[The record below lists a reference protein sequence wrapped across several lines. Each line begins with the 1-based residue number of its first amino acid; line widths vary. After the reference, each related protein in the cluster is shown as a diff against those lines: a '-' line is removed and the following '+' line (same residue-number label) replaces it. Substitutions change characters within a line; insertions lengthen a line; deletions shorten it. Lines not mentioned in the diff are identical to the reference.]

1 MAGIPLNLGELL
13 LDLENPRI
21 SKATNQRE
29 ALQKII
35 EDQDLKLV
43 VLAESIVTD
52 GLNPMDRWL
61 VVKSA
66 TERGKYVVLEGNRR
80 LATIKILYNKEVMN
94 DLEVRTPVKSRLEAL
109 SEQFNLKS
117 IEPIDCF
124 DIGERSAAASWLSQR
139 HTGENGGRGIVDWGG
154 VATARFRGRDPAL
167 QAYELVLAYGGL
179 TDEEK
184 EIVEDRFP
192 ITTLDRLLS
201 TPAVRDKIG
210 VEISD
215 SKLKTDLPP
224 TEVIKP
230 LRRMVLDL
238 ANETM
243 NVTKLKSK
251 DQQVDYVS
259 KLGKDL
265 PNLKKRSG
273 TMKPVDG
280 LEEKDF
286 NTTAAKKPKPKPKQP
301 VRKTLIPR
309 DSYFTASNAKIAEIV
324 KELRSL
330 PLVDYPHSIAVLFR
344 VFLETSVDH
353 FLTAAGI
360 PLHKKVTTK
369 GGVQSKDK
377 SLDAKVREAIAEL
390 IKKGVP
396 KKDLAGVEKGINDKN
411 SPLYI
416 ETLHLYV
423 HNRFYSPTERELKV
437 AWDNA
442 QLFFENIWK

>member
-1 MAGIPLNLGELL
+1 MAAIALNLGDLL

-21 SKATNQRE
+21 SKASGQRE
-29 ALQKII
+29 VLQKII

-43 VLAESIVTD
+43 VLAESIVAD

-61 VVKSA
+61 VIKSPS
-66 TERGKYVVLEGNRR
+66 ERGMYIVLEGNRR
-80 LATIKILYNKEVMN
+80 LATIKILQKPAVMN
-94 DLEVRTPVKSRLEAL
+94 DLEVRSAVKSRLEILAQ
-109 SEQFNLKS
+109 QFNLKA
-117 IEPIDCF
+117 IEPIDCY

-139 HTGENGGRGIVDWGG
+139 HTGENSGRGIVNWGG

-167 QAYELVLAYGGL
+167 QAYELVLTHGGL
-179 TDEEK
+179 TEEEK
-184 EIVEDRFP
+184 TTVEDHFP

-201 TPAVRDKIG
+201 TPAVRAKIG

-215 SKLKTDLPP
+215 SKLKTDLPAA
-224 TEVIKP
+224 EVVKP

-238 ANETM
+238 ANEVV
-243 NVTKLKSK
+243 NVTMLKSR
-251 DQQVDYVS
+251 DQQIAYVS

-265 PNLKKRSG
+265 PELKKRTG
-273 TMKPVDG
+273 TMKSVDG
-280 LEEKDF
+280 LDF
-286 NTTAAKKPKPKPKQP
+286 SVGAAKKKSKPKPKPP
-301 VRKTLIPR
+301 ERKALIPR
-309 DSYFTASNAKIAEIV
+309 GCYFTVSNAKIAEIV
-324 KELRSL
+324 KELREL
-330 PLVDYPHSIAVLFR
+330 PLAQYPHSISVLFR
-344 VFLETSVDH
+344 VFLETSVDA

-360 PLHKKVTTK
+360 PLSVKVTTK
-369 GGVQSKDK
+369 GGVKVKDK

-390 IKKGVP
+390 IKKGVS
-396 KKDLAGVEKGINDKN
+396 KKDLAGVDKGVDDKN

-416 ETLHLYV
+416 DTLHLYI

>member
-1 MAGIPLNLGELL
+1 MAAIPLTVGELL

-21 SKATNQRE
+21 SKATSQRE

-43 VLAESIVTD
+43 VLAESIVDD

-61 VVKSA
+61 VIKSNE
-66 TERGKYVVLEGNRR
+66 ERGKYAVLEGNRR
-80 LATIKILYNKEVMN
+80 LATIKILINSAVMN
-94 DLEVRTPVKSRLEAL
+94 DLEVRAPVKKKLEAL
-109 SEQFNLKS
+109 SESFNLKA

-124 DIGERSAAASWLSQR
+124 DIGERQAAATWLSQR
-139 HTGENGGRGIVDWGG
+139 HTGENSGRGIVDWGG

-167 QAYELVLAYGGL
+167 QAYELVLNYGGL
-179 TDEEK
+179 TEDEK
-184 EIVEDRFP
+184 KSVEDRFP

-201 TPAVRDKIG
+201 TPAVREKIG

-215 SKLKTDLPP
+215 SKLKSDLPP
-224 TEVIKP
+224 TELIKP
-230 LRRMVLDL
+230 LRKMVLDL
-238 ANETM
+238 ATGEEW

-251 DQQVDYVS
+251 DQQITYVS
-259 KLGKDL
+259 KFGKNL

-273 TMKPVDG
+273 IMKAVDG
-280 LEEKDF
+280 LEDKDF
-286 NTTAAKKPKPKPKQP
+286 GSARPKPRAKPKPP

-309 DSYFTASNAKIAEIV
+309 DCYLTVSNAKIAEIT

-330 PLVDYPHSIAVLFR
+330 SLTDYRHSISVLFR

-353 FLTAAGI
+353 YLTSASVSLDVTVKG
-360 PLHKKVTTK
+360 HKKN
-369 GGVQSKDK
+369 K
-377 SLDAKVREAIAEL
+377 SLRVKVDETIAEMVKNGTPKRNL
-390 IKKGVP
+390 DGVS
-396 KKDLAGVEKGINDKN
+396 KGINDKN
-411 SPLYI
+411 SPLFH
-416 ETLHLYV
+416 ETLNNYV
-423 HNRFYSPTERELKV
+423 HNRFYSPNESELKV